1 MQSRTVRLSNLL
13 LVRRRRSHD
22 RCFHLDKL
30 KTLSR
35 SASPLTAPVASS
47 SATFS
52 TTNRIHVDSNIH
64 LARATF
70 AAATASTVVNSN
82 KTSPWI
88 STAAVAGILS
98 GALLLMAGGFD
109 DQNNICAA
117 EQSAVPPQSQLQQP
131 HPSPTPTSVSSPQ
144 EEEHFVEESTARDLH
159 DLPIFTSEQ
168 VAENNGD
175 DGKPIW
181 MSYGGVVYDVT
192 DFIHNHPG
200 GSERILLASGGAIE
214 PYWHLYRQHFATDL
228 PMRLMED
235 LVVGR
240 LDEKDQ
246 EAIDEQM
253 AKLVDENEDPYVHE
267 PKRSDVLIVHG
278 DQPMNAEVPAE
289 ILTASYLTP
298 QDMFYIRHHHPVPLM
313 GQKDMED
320 FALEIDLTR
329 FAQELGMEKKVIK
342 MTLEDLKKLPKVE
355 IIATLQCSGNR
366 RGDMNSV
373 QRTSGTSWSQGAI
386 STAKWGGV
394 RLTDV
399 LKAAGVEDPVGLTE
413 KDGVQKHLRMESLD
427 GMKASIHMEKATN
440 PYGDVMIAYEMND
453 EPLSRD
459 HGFPLRVIVPGFAAV
474 RNVKW
479 LKKIEIAD
487 SEAEGAWQQGL
498 NYKTLPPN
506 VTDAKDIDLS
516 KMPSMTEVAV
526 FSGITSMDVANKKQN
541 IAKAGQKTVMVKAKG
556 WAWAGGGRNIVRVD
570 VTGDG
575 GKTWQAANI
584 VKGGDQRFG
593 RAWAWVFWECEVPAS
608 IKKDGTYELASK
620 AVDMA
625 FNSQP
630 ESVAHGWN
638 VRGLGNNSWYRAS
651 ARA

>member
-1 MQSRTVRLSNLL
+1 MMMQSRTVQLSNLL
-13 LVRRRRSHD
+13 LGRNN
-22 RCFHLDKL
+22 CFHARKVNV
-30 KTLSR
+30 LSR
-35 SASPLTAPVASS
+35 SASPLAAA
-47 SATFS
+47 SATLFS
-52 TTNRIHVDSNIH
+52 TTRTSSSGHRNH
-64 LARATF
+64 AG
-70 AAATASTVVNSN
+70 AAIASTT
-82 KTSPWI
+82 TSSWA
-88 STAAVAGILS
+88 STAAAAGLLS
-98 GALLLMAGGFD
+98 GGLLMTAGLD
-109 DQNNICAA
+109 HNNPCAA
-117 EQSAVPPQSQLQQP
+117 EESVPH
-131 HPSPTPTSVSSPQ
+131 HPSPTPTSVSSSLKNEG
-144 EEEHFVEESTARDLH
+144 EEPFEDSVGDLH
-159 DLPIFTSEQ
+159 DLPVFSSEQ
-168 VAENNGD
+168 VAENNGE

-192 DFIHNHPG
+192 EFIHNHPG
-200 GSERILLASGGAIE
+200 GSERILLAAGGAIE

-253 AKLVDENEDPYVHE
+253 AKIAEENEDPYVHE
-267 PKRSDVLIVHG
+267 PKRSDILIVHG

-289 ILTASYLTP
+289 VLTASYLTP
-298 QDMFYIRHHHPVPLM
+298 QDLFYIRHHHPVPFM
-313 GQKDMED
+313 MQKDIEN
-320 FALEIDLTR
+320 FALEIDLSQ
-329 FAQELGMEKKVIK
+329 FADALGMDKKVIQLT
-342 MTLEDLKKLPKVE
+342 MEDLRKLPKVE

-399 LKAAGVEDPVGLTE
+399 LKAAGVKDPVALTE
-413 KDGVQKHLRMESLD
+413 KNGIQKHLRMESLD

-440 PYGDVMIAYEMND
+440 PYGDVMIAYEMNG

-459 HGFPLRVIVPGFAAV
+459 HGFPLRVVVPGFAAV

-479 LKKIEIAD
+479 LKKIEVAD

-506 VTDAKDIDLS
+506 VTNAKDIDLS

-526 FSGITSMDVANKKQN
+526 FSGITAMDVAADNKKQN
-541 IAKAGQKTVMVKAKG
+541 NVVKAGQTVMVKTKG

-584 VKGGDQRFG
+584 VEGGDQKFG
-593 RAWAWVFWECEVPAS
+593 RAWAWVFWECEVPATV
-608 IKKDGTYELASK
+608 KKDGTFELASK